1 MGGPGSGRKGLS
13 VEEHKRRGTYRRDRH
28 DRRPKQPPA
37 EVRPLP
43 NPPPDSSAGDQL
55 VASVEAVFELDPA
68 ERELLRQAGR
78 TLDELQRMEEVLR
91 QMAPVGLGSA
101 KQVMANP
108 LLNEVRQHRLLLQSL
123 LKQLRVEATE
133 GTQTSLASVVQL
145 SRWQKEHRANET

>member
-1 MGGPGSGRKGLS
+1 
-13 VEEHKRRGTYRRDRH
+13 
-28 DRRPKQPPA
+28 
-37 EVRPLP
+37 
-43 NPPPDSSAGDQL
+43 
-55 VASVEAVFELDPA
+55 
-68 ERELLRQAGR
+68 
-78 TLDELQRMEEVLR
+78 MEEVLR